1 MLEVLFNSLLE
12 QPWYFYYFTGILLLL
27 VGAVFQVIP
36 GTIRK
41 LHHFHLLSASL
52 VIFGTSKLFKSLFL
66 VVNVFEFD
74 FLQLSLQVLWLVVL
88 AEFIRSNWK
97 SAFGFSLPPMIH
109 IPLALILIT
118 TAFFTH
124 DLCFGIGGLPAMLMA
139 WIIGYQFY
147 HGMSRVN
154 HPKMGHAGRALV
166 FLSVIFS
173 LQTILSIFLSSSS
186 VMVRS
191 EIENYSVSP
200 AEIIQLLGLILGC
213 SLILLVRKIHHRNF
227 SKVEDQWRF
236 VSPVTL
242 VIILIATNF
251 AGSILTRLMI
261 NRESKR
267 IQTRLEQSKQG
278 LEKLIS
284 QRMIFA
290 STSSSLISNTPVIE
304 DYLVDQSK
312 FNSERVEKFLAGFA
326 QSFPDGICYI
336 KNREGL
342 VLTSSGKKELF
353 VGRYLN
359 FRSYFKAAMSGQNG
373 RLIDFGKFTNELG
386 FYSAHPVKNPAN
398 GEIIGVCTVKRNM
411 NDLTGYLNLYHPSM
425 LVDHTGKIFLASRPD
440 IVGKTLKI
448 VEPAELNEVNRGK
461 DEIFYVSLRNF
472 FFESFE
478 IDPDGWRVLVIG
490 DAQLIRTLKI
500 YSFFSLLSF
509 SLIIIVFFVNGE
521 KRLELLEAQ
530 KSALNQF
537 ESVFYNAPEGI
548 LIISATDQKILM
560 ANQGFKQMFKLD
572 KNPVDFFYRDFLASS
587 KPSFAQ
593 ATHDLRQH
601 SFSHEREFVRADKTA
616 FFAEVNGTSTF
627 FDQQRAVILFLRDIT
642 SRIIYENDLM
652 KARAEAEKTSQIKS
666 RFLANTS
673 HEIRTPLTAIIG
685 LNEVARKLCR
695 CEEPKKHLELA
706 YVSARSLLD
715 ILNDILDLSQIEAG
729 KLRFEFR
736 EFNLKKVLQQLIDI
750 VKIRVEQKKI
760 KTSLK
765 FDHRLP
771 EQIISD
777 GNRLRQ
783 IFSNLLSNAV
793 RFTDS
798 GEIEVEAKLVHREG
812 NNLRIQIV
820 VKDTG
825 VGISEDLVDE
835 LFGDYVHSDP
845 PNPDDA
851 PGTGLGLSIS
861 KQIVERLKGKIHL
874 ESAPNLGTRI
884 FVDFPAENAI
894 VSGLN
899 AVQEKKIQLTV
910 NGKPLKILVAD
921 DNETNLF
928 LARSIILENR
938 GQADCAKDGIEALE
952 LLKSGHYD
960 LALFDIMMP
969 NLDGLELIKEVRSS
983 VASYSILPIIAL
995 SAFSTDEERQKA
1007 ISAGADSYLAKPYF
1021 PNDLISSITRAIRVK
1036 LDEFAGTSAV
1046 DKTDI
1051 SPSAGTEESNG
1062 LKQIN
1067 LKELEIR
1074 ILQKPEN
1081 ILQVSQIF
1089 SRRSQALTDA
1099 ITDSVKAGDVQKLRE
1114 SAHSIKGLA
1123 GMLAASKAFS
1133 QALEVEKLARDG
1145 NFDAA
1150 AELVP
1155 LLIDQV
1161 GEIGADLEIICR
1173 DIEAR
1178 S

>member
-1 MLEVLFNSLLE
+1 MLEVFFNSLLE
-12 QPWYFYYFTGILLLL
+12 QPWYFNFFIGILLLF

-36 GTIRK
+36 GNIRK

-52 VIFGTSKLFKSLFL
+52 VIYGISKLFKSFFL
-66 VVNVFEFD
+66 IVNIFEFD
-74 FLQLSLQVLWLVVL
+74 FLQISLQVLWLVVL
-88 AEFIRSNWK
+88 AEFIRLNWK
-97 SAFGFSLPPMIH
+97 SVFGFSLPPMIH
-109 IPLALILIT
+109 LPLALILVT
-118 TAFFTH
+118 TAFFTR
-124 DLCFGIGGLPAMLMA
+124 DLCFGIGGLPAMLMV
-139 WIIGYQFY
+139 WIIGYQFH
-147 HGMSRVN
+147 HGMTRGN
-154 HPKMGHAGRALV
+154 HPEMGHAGRVLV
-166 FLSVIFS
+166 LLPAVFS
-173 LQTILSIFLSSSS
+173 LQTILSIFLPASS
-186 VMVRS
+186 VLVRS
-191 EIENYSVSP
+191 EIENYWVSP
-200 AEIIQLLGLILGC
+200 GEIIQMLGLIMGFC
-213 SLILLVRKIHHRNF
+213 LILLVRKIHHRNF
-227 SKVEDQWRF
+227 SKIEDRWRF
-236 VSPVTL
+236 ASPITL
-242 VIILIATNF
+242 VIILIATNL
-251 AGSILTRLMI
+251 AGSILTRLII

-267 IQTRLEQSKQG
+267 IQNRLEQSKQG

-304 DYLVDQSK
+304 DYLVEQSEI
-312 FNSERVEKFLAGFA
+312 SSARVEKFLAGFA

-336 KNREGL
+336 KNRDGL

-411 NDLTGYLNLYHPSM
+411 NDLTSYLNLYHPSM
-425 LVDHTGKIFLASRPD
+425 LIDHAGKIFLASRPD
-440 IVGKTLKI
+440 VVGKTLRI
-448 VEPAELNEVNRGK
+448 VEPAELDRVNRGK
-461 DEIFYVSLRNF
+461 DEIFNISLRNF

-490 DAQLIRTLKI
+490 DAQPIRTLKI
-500 YSFFSLLSF
+500 YSFFSLLFF

-521 KRLELLEAQ
+521 KKLELLEAQ
-530 KSALNQF
+530 KSALKQF

-548 LIISATDQKILM
+548 LIISAADQKILM
-560 ANQGFKQMFKLD
+560 ANQEFKQMFKLD
-572 KNPVDFFYRDFLASS
+572 KNPVEFFYKDFLASS
-587 KPSFAQ
+587 KPDFAQ
-593 ATHDLRQH
+593 VTHDFRQR
-601 SFSHEREFVRADKTA
+601 SFSHEREFVRTDKTT
-616 FFAEVNGTSTF
+616 FFAEVNGASTF
-627 FDQQRAVILFLRDIT
+627 FDQQRAVILFLRDVT
-642 SRIIYENDLM
+642 SKIIYENDLM
-652 KARAEAEKTSQIKS
+652 KAWAEAEKTSQIKS

-685 LNEVARKLCR
+685 LNEIARKLCR

-729 KLRFEFR
+729 KLKFEFR
-736 EFNLKKVLQQLIDI
+736 EFNLAKVLQQLLDI

-812 NNLRIQIV
+812 KNLRIQV
-820 VKDTG
+820 LVKDTG

-835 LFGDYVHSDP
+835 LFGDFVHSDP
-845 PNPDDA
+845 LNPDDA
-851 PGTGLGLSIS
+851 PGSGLGLSIS
-861 KQIVERLKGKIHL
+861 KQIVERLNGKIHL
-874 ESAPNLGTRI
+874 ESSPNTGTRI
-884 FVDFPAENAI
+884 FVEFPAESAI
-894 VSGLN
+894 SSNLN
-899 AVQEKKIQLTV
+899 AVRENKIQLTV
-910 NGKPLKILVAD
+910 TGTPLKILVAD

-928 LARSIILENR
+928 LARSIIIENK
-938 GQADCAKDGIEALE
+938 GQADCAKDGIEALD
-952 LLKSGHYD
+952 LMKSRRYD

-969 NLDGLELIKEVRSS
+969 NLDGLDLIKKIRNSGESF
-983 VASYSILPIIAL
+983 ASMPIIAL

-1007 ISAGADSYLAKPYF
+1007 IFAGADSYLAKPYF
-1021 PNDLISSITRAIRVK
+1021 PNDLISSITKTIRVR
-1036 LDEFAGTSAV
+1036 LDEFVGTAADERV
-1046 DKTDI
+1046 EI
-1051 SPSAGTEESNG
+1051 PSAENVEPSVR

-1089 SRRSQALTDA
+1089 SRRSQALISA
-1099 ITDSVKAGDVQKLRE
+1099 ITESLDSGDVQKLRE
-1114 SAHSIKGLA
+1114 VAHSIKGLA

-1133 QALEVEKLARDG
+1133 QALEIEKFARDG
-1145 NFDAA
+1145 NFDTA

-1161 GEIGADLEIICR
+1161 NEMGADLEIICK
-1173 DIEAR
+1173 DIESR

>member
-1 MLEVLFNSLLE
+1 
-12 QPWYFYYFTGILLLL
+12 
-27 VGAVFQVIP
+27 
-36 GTIRK
+36 
-41 LHHFHLLSASL
+41 
-52 VIFGTSKLFKSLFL
+52 
-66 VVNVFEFD
+66 
-74 FLQLSLQVLWLVVL
+74 
-88 AEFIRSNWK
+88 
-97 SAFGFSLPPMIH
+97 
-109 IPLALILIT
+109 
-118 TAFFTH
+118 
-124 DLCFGIGGLPAMLMA
+124 
-139 WIIGYQFY
+139 
-147 HGMSRVN
+147 
-154 HPKMGHAGRALV
+154 
-166 FLSVIFS
+166 
-173 LQTILSIFLSSSS
+173 
-186 VMVRS
+186 
-191 EIENYSVSP
+191 
-200 AEIIQLLGLILGC
+200 IQ
-213 SLILLVRKIHHRNF
+213 N
-227 SKVEDQWRF
+227 
-236 VSPVTL
+236 
-242 VIILIATNF
+242 
-251 AGSILTRLMI
+251 
-261 NRESKR
+261 
-267 IQTRLEQSKQG
+267 RLEQSKQG

-304 DYLVDQSK
+304 DYLVEQSAS
-312 FNSERVEKFLAGFA
+312 NSERVEKFLAGFDR
-326 QSFPDGICYI
+326 SFPDGICYL

-359 FRSYFKAAMSGQNG
+359 FRSYFKAAMAGQNG

-386 FYSAHPVKNPAN
+386 FYSAHPVKNPDN

-411 NDLTGYLNLYHPSM
+411 NDLTGYLSLYHPSM
-425 LVDHTGKIFLASRPD
+425 LVDHTGKIFLASHPD
-440 IVGKTLKI
+440 FVGKTLKI
-448 VEPAELNEVNRGK
+448 VEPGDFNEVNKGK
-461 DEIFYVSLRNF
+461 DEIFNVSLRNF

-500 YSFFSLLSF
+500 YSFFSLLCF
-509 SLIIIVFFVNGE
+509 SLIAIVFLVNGE

-530 KSALNQF
+530 KSALKQF
-537 ESVFYNAPEGI
+537 ESVFYNAPVGI
-548 LIISATDQKILM
+548 LIISAIDQKILM
-560 ANQGFKQMFKLD
+560 ANQGFKQMFKFAG
-572 KNPVDFFYRDFLASS
+572 NPVDSFYRDFLASS
-587 KPSFAQ
+587 KPDFAQ
-593 ATHDLRQH
+593 TTHDFRQH
-601 SFSHEREFVRADKTA
+601 SFSHEREFVRTDKTT
-616 FFAEVNGTSTF
+616 FFAEVNGALTF
-627 FDQQRAVILFLRDIT
+627 FNQQKAVILFLRDIT
-642 SRIIYENDLM
+642 SRIIYEKDLM
-652 KARAEAEKTSQIKS
+652 KARADAERSSQIKS
-666 RFLANTS
+666 RFLASTS

-685 LNEVARKLCR
+685 LNEIARKLCS
-695 CEEPKKHLELA
+695 CEEAKKHLELA

-736 EFNLKKVLQQLIDI
+736 EFNLRTVLQQLIDI
-750 VKIRVEQKKI
+750 VKIRVEPKNI
-760 KTSLK
+760 KTILK

-783 IFSNLLSNAV
+783 VFSNLLSNAV

-798 GEIEVEAKLVHREG
+798 GEIEVEAKLVHRLG
-812 NNLRIQIV
+812 NNLRIQVI

-835 LFGDYVHSDP
+835 LFGDFVHSDP
-845 PNPDDA
+845 RNPDEA
-851 PGTGLGLSIS
+851 TGTGLGLSIS
-861 KQIVERLKGKIHL
+861 KQIIERLEGKIRL
-874 ESAPNLGTRI
+874 ESTPKAGTSI
-884 FVDFPAENAI
+884 FVEFPAENAM
-894 VSGLN
+894 VSSLN
-899 AVQEKKIQLTV
+899 EVLEKKIQLTV
-910 NGKPLKILVAD
+910 TGKPLKILVAD

-928 LARSIILENR
+928 LARSIILENK
-938 GQADCAKDGIEALE
+938 GQADCAKDGVEALE
-952 LLKSGHYD
+952 LMKSCHYD

-969 NLDGLELIKEVRSS
+969 NLDGLDLIKEIRNSRQTF
-983 VASYSILPIIAL
+983 AEIPIIAL

-1021 PNDLISSITRAIRVK
+1021 PNDLISAIAKTSRVK
-1036 LDEFAGTSAV
+1036 LDVFVGPASAE
-1046 DKTDI
+1046 KAELPSTEIGEKPI
-1051 SPSAGTEESNG
+1051 S

-1099 ITDSVKAGDVQKLRE
+1099 INESLDTGDVQKLRE
-1114 SAHSIKGLA
+1114 VAHSIKGLA

-1133 QALEVEKLARDG
+1133 QALEIEKLARDG

-1155 LLIDQV
+1155 LLLEQV
-1161 GEIGADLEIICR
+1161 REIGADLEVICK